1 LLTHIAPLVLVAEA
15 VNDKKDLYPH
25 WNELIMGAIAF
36 AILFFFTAKF
46 VLPRIGKLLD
56 ERRDKI
62 QGDLE
67 KAEETRRQA
76 ESELADYRA
85 QLANAREES
94 NAIIDEARKTAEQLR
109 IDLQQRAEQDAQNIV
124 ARAQDEIRAER
135 DRVFQELRAQ
145 VAEIA
150 VELAGRVVG
159 ASLDPAAH
167 ALLIDRYIDEV
178 AASAA
183 GDSKSNGNGQH

>member
-1 LLTHIAPLVLVAEA
+1 MLGNIAPLVLAAEA

-25 WNELIMGAIAF
+25 WNELIVGAIAF

-46 VLPRIGKLLD
+46 VLPRVAKLLD

-67 KAEETRRQA
+67 RAEETRRQA

-109 IDLQQRAEQDAQNIV
+109 IDMQQRAEQEAQNIV
-124 ARAQDEIRAER
+124 ARAQDEIHAER

-150 VELAGRVVG
+150 VGLAGRVVG

-167 ALLIDRYIDEV
+167 ARLIDQYIDEV
-178 AASAA
+178 AGSAS
-183 GDSKSNGNGQH
+183 GDGTQNGNGKH

>member
-1 LLTHIAPLVLVAEA
+1 LLANIAPLVLAAEA

-25 WNELIMGAIAF
+25 WNELIVGAIAF
-36 AILFFFTAKF
+36 AILFFFTAKY
-46 VLPRIGKLLD
+46 VLPRVGKLLD
-56 ERRDKI
+56 ERREKI

-76 ESELADYRA
+76 EQELADYRA

-94 NAIIDEARKTAEQLR
+94 NAIIDEARKTADQLR
-109 IDLQQRAEQDAQNIV
+109 VDIQQRAEQDAQGIV
-124 ARAQDEIRAER
+124 ARAQEEIRAER
-135 DRVFQELRAQ
+135 DRVFQELRGQ

-159 ASLDPAAH
+159 ASLDASSH
-167 ALLIDRYIDEV
+167 AQLIDRYIDEV
-178 AASAA
+178 AGSTSD
-183 GDSKSNGNGQH
+183 GGSNGNGKH

>member
-1 LLTHIAPLVLVAEA
+1 MLEHIAPLVLAAEA

-25 WNELIMGAIAF
+25 WNELVVGAIAF

-46 VLPRIGKLLD
+46 VLPRVAKLLD
-56 ERRDKI
+56 ERREKI

-85 QLANAREES
+85 QLAHARDES
-94 NAIIDEARKTAEQLR
+94 NAIIEEARKTAEQLR
-109 IDLQQRAEQDAQNIV
+109 SDMQQRAEQESQSIV

-135 DRVFQELRAQ
+135 DRVFQELRGQ

-150 VELAGRVVG
+150 VDLAGRVVG
-159 ASLDPAAH
+159 ASLDAKAH
-167 ALLIDRYIDEV
+167 AKLIDQYIDEV
-178 AASAA
+178 AGSASAR
-183 GDSKSNGNGQH
+183 GSSNGNGKH

>member
-1 LLTHIAPLVLVAEA
+1 LLGNIAPLVLAAEA

-25 WNELIMGAIAF
+25 WNELIVGAIAF
-36 AILFFFTAKF
+36 AILFFFTAKY
-46 VLPRIGKLLD
+46 VLPRVAKLLD
-56 ERRDKI
+56 ERREKI

-76 ESELADYRA
+76 ETELADYRA

-109 IDLQQRAEQDAQNIV
+109 MDIQQRAEQDAQGIV

-135 DRVFQELRAQ
+135 DRVFQELRGQ

-150 VELAGRVVG
+150 VDLAGRVVG
-159 ASLDPAAH
+159 ASLDGDAH
-167 ALLIDRYIDEV
+167 AKLIDQYIDEV
-178 AASAA
+178 AGSASAD
-183 GDSKSNGNGQH
+183 GGSNGNGKH

>member
-1 LLTHIAPLVLVAEA
+1 LLANIAPLVLAAEA

-25 WNELIMGAIAF
+25 WNELIVGAIAF
-36 AILFFFTAKF
+36 AILFFFTAKY
-46 VLPRIGKLLD
+46 VLPRVGKLLD
-56 ERRDKI
+56 ERREKI

-76 ESELADYRA
+76 EQELADYRA

-94 NAIIDEARKTAEQLR
+94 NAIIDEARKTADQLR
-109 IDLQQRAEQDAQNIV
+109 VDIQQRAEQDAQGIV
-124 ARAQDEIRAER
+124 ARAQEEIRAER
-135 DRVFQELRAQ
+135 DRVFQELRWQ

-159 ASLDPAAH
+159 ASLDASSH
-167 ALLIDRYIDEV
+167 AQLIDRYIDEV
-178 AASAA
+178 AGSTSD
-183 GDSKSNGNGQH
+183 GGSNGNGKH

>member
-1 LLTHIAPLVLVAEA
+1 MLAHIAPLVLAAEA

-25 WNELIMGAIAF
+25 WNELIVGAIAF

-46 VLPRIGKLLD
+46 VLPRVGKLLD

-76 ESELADYRA
+76 EAELADYRA

-109 IDLQQRAEQDAQNIV
+109 IDLQQRAEQEAQNIV

-150 VELAGRVVG
+150 VGLAGRVVG

-167 ALLIDRYIDEV
+167 AQLIDRYIDEV

-183 GDSKSNGNGQH
+183 GDGKPNANGQH

>member
-1 LLTHIAPLVLVAEA
+1 MLANIAPLVLAAEA

-25 WNELIMGAIAF
+25 WNELIVGAIAF
-36 AILFFFTAKF
+36 AILFFFTAKY
-46 VLPRIGKLLD
+46 VLPRVGKLLD
-56 ERRDKI
+56 ERREKI

-76 ESELADYRA
+76 EQELADYRA

-94 NAIIDEARKTAEQLR
+94 NAIIDEARKTADQLR
-109 IDLQQRAEQDAQNIV
+109 VDIQQRAEQDAQGIV
-124 ARAQDEIRAER
+124 ARAQEEIRAER
-135 DRVFQELRAQ
+135 DRVFQELRGQ

-159 ASLDPAAH
+159 ASLDASSH
-167 ALLIDRYIDEV
+167 AQLIDRYIDEV
-178 AASAA
+178 AGSTSD
-183 GDSKSNGNGQH
+183 GGSNGNGKH

>member
-1 LLTHIAPLVLVAEA
+1 LLGNIAPLVLAAEA
-15 VNDKKDLYPH
+15 VNDEKDLYPH
-25 WNELIMGAIAF
+25 WNELIVGAIAF

-46 VLPRIGKLLD
+46 VLPRVAKLLD
-56 ERRDKI
+56 ERREKI

-76 ESELADYRA
+76 ETELADYRA

-109 IDLQQRAEQDAQNIV
+109 LDIQQRAEQDAQGIV

-135 DRVFQELRAQ
+135 DRVFQELRGQ

-150 VELAGRVVG
+150 VDLAGRVVG
-159 ASLDPAAH
+159 ASLDASAH
-167 ALLIDRYIDEV
+167 AQLIDQYIDEV
-178 AASAA
+178 AGSAP
-183 GDSKSNGNGQH
+183 GEGSSNGNGKH

>member
-1 LLTHIAPLVLVAEA
+1 MLAHIAPLVLAAEA

-25 WNELIMGAIAF
+25 WNELIVGAIAF
-36 AILFFFTAKF
+36 AILFFFMAKF

-76 ESELADYRA
+76 ETELADYRA
-85 QLANAREES
+85 QLAGAREES
-94 NAIIDEARKTAEQLR
+94 NAIIEEARRTAEQLR
-109 IDLQQRAEQDAQNIV
+109 IDLQQRAEQEAQNIV

-150 VELAGRVVG
+150 VGLAGRVVG
-159 ASLDPAAH
+159 ETLDAGAH
-167 ALLIDRYIDEV
+167 ARLIDQYIDEV
-178 AASAA
+178 AGSSN
-183 GDSKSNGNGQH
+183 GNGNGQH

>member
-1 LLTHIAPLVLVAEA
+1 LLGNIAPLVLAAEA

-25 WNELIMGAIAF
+25 WNELIVGAIAF

-46 VLPRIGKLLD
+46 VLPRVAKLLD
-56 ERRDKI
+56 ERREKI

-76 ESELADYRA
+76 EQELADYRA
-85 QLANAREES
+85 QLAHAREES

-109 IDLQQRAEQDAQNIV
+109 NDIQQRAEQDAQGIV

-135 DRVFQELRAQ
+135 DRVFQELRGQ

-150 VELAGRVVG
+150 VDLAGRVVG
-159 ASLDPAAH
+159 ASLDATAH
-167 ALLIDRYIDEV
+167 AQLIDRYIDEV
-178 AASAA
+178 AGSASD
-183 GDSKSNGNGQH
+183 GGSNGNGKH

>member
-1 LLTHIAPLVLVAEA
+1 MLGNIAPLVLAAEA

-25 WNELIMGAIAF
+25 WNELIVGAIAF

-46 VLPRIGKLLD
+46 VLPRVAKLLD

-67 KAEETRRQA
+67 RAEETRRQA
-76 ESELADYRA
+76 ESELADYRT

-109 IDLQQRAEQDAQNIV
+109 IDMQQRAEQEAQNIV
-124 ARAQDEIRAER
+124 ARAQDEIHAER

-150 VELAGRVVG
+150 VGLAGRVVG

-167 ALLIDRYIDEV
+167 TRLIDQYIDEV
-178 AASAA
+178 AASAS
-183 GDSKSNGNGQH
+183 GDGAKNGNGKH